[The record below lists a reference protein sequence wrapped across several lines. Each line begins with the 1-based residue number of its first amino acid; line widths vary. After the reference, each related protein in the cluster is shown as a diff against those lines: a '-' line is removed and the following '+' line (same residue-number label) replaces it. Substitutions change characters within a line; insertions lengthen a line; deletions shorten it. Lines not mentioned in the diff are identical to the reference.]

1 MKKKKYGMTV
11 VCMTIGIMMIA
22 VSCGGKKQESTDTEV
37 QTAVVVETQA
47 MNATEAVKETE
58 SALPAGEMYSY
69 LTGEPVSETI
79 GKQRPYA
86 IMINNI
92 DVSLPQSGVSQAEM
106 IYEAQVESGITR
118 LMAVFQDVDNIEKIG
133 SIRSA
138 RHYYIDFANDNDA
151 IYVHYGQSKYALSRI
166 EDDNIMTIHGL
177 SGYESQVFYR
187 SSDRKAP
194 HNVYTTGKMLAEG
207 LEVTGLTRDYP
218 AGYTPR
224 LQFNHVDTELK
235 DGINAQKVNIP
246 FDSEPYFTY
255 NTEDGLYYRYQY
267 GEAHIDRENDQQL
280 TFKNIIV
287 QYVNEKSISNQ
298 DHQDMTLN
306 GSGKGLYITDGKAE
320 EITWKRNDN
329 ADKTKYYD
337 ASGNEISLNPGK
349 TFFEVVS
356 DSKTVTL
363 E

>member
-92 DVSLPQSGVSQAEM
+92 ETSLPQSGVSQAEM

-177 SGYESQVFYR
+177 SGYESKVFYHPTERHHIMSIRQAKCWQRDLKSQALPEIIRRDIHRDCSSIMSIR
-187 SSDRKAP
+187 S
-194 HNVYTTGKMLAEG
+194 
-207 LEVTGLTRDYP
+207 
-218 AGYTPR
+218 
-224 LQFNHVDTELK
+224 
-235 DGINAQKVNIP
+235 
-246 FDSEPYFTY
+246 
-255 NTEDGLYYRYQY
+255 
-267 GEAHIDRENDQQL
+267 
-280 TFKNIIV
+280 
-287 QYVNEKSISNQ
+287 
-298 DHQDMTLN
+298 
-306 GSGKGLYITDGKAE
+306 
-320 EITWKRNDN
+320 
-329 ADKTKYYD
+329 
-337 ASGNEISLNPGK
+337 
-349 TFFEVVS
+349 
-356 DSKTVTL
+356 
-363 E
+363 

>member
-151 IYVHYGQSKYALSRI
+151 I
-166 EDDNIMTIHGL
+166 
-177 SGYESQVFYR
+177 
-187 SSDRKAP
+187 
-194 HNVYTTGKMLAEG
+194 
-207 LEVTGLTRDYP
+207 
-218 AGYTPR
+218 
-224 LQFNHVDTELK
+224 
-235 DGINAQKVNIP
+235 
-246 FDSEPYFTY
+246 
-255 NTEDGLYYRYQY
+255 
-267 GEAHIDRENDQQL
+267 
-280 TFKNIIV
+280 
-287 QYVNEKSISNQ
+287 
-298 DHQDMTLN
+298 
-306 GSGKGLYITDGKAE
+306 
-320 EITWKRNDN
+320 
-329 ADKTKYYD
+329 
-337 ASGNEISLNPGK
+337 
-349 TFFEVVS
+349 
-356 DSKTVTL
+356 
-363 E
+363 

>member
-1 MKKKKYGMTV
+1 MYIMVSQGMHFNV
-11 VCMTIGIMMIA
+11 LKMRILRQFMAC
-22 VSCGGKKQESTDTEV
+22 
-37 QTAVVVETQA
+37 QA
-47 MNATEAVKETE
+47 MNRKFFIVQRTEKHH
-58 SALPAGEMYSY
+58 
-69 LTGEPVSETI
+69 
-79 GKQRPYA
+79 
-86 IMINNI
+86 IM
-92 DVSLPQSGVSQAEM
+92 
-106 IYEAQVESGITR
+106 
-118 LMAVFQDVDNIEKIG
+118 
-133 SIRSA
+133 SIRPA
-138 RHYYIDFANDNDA
+138 KCW
-151 IYVHYGQSKYALSRI
+151 Q
-166 EDDNIMTIHGL
+166 
-177 SGYESQVFYR
+177 Q
-187 SSDRKAP
+187 
-194 HNVYTTGKMLAEG
+194 G

-218 AGYTPR
+218 EGYTPR

-246 FDSEPYFTY
+246 FDSKPYFTY

-267 GEAHIDRENDQQL
+267 GEAHIDRENDEQL
-280 TFKNIIV
+280 AFKNIIV
-287 QYVNEKSISNQ
+287 QYVAQKSISKQ
-298 DHQDMTLN
+298 DYQDMTLN